1 MFKYGRVVK
10 EMQQIYMPEAEARH
24 SIVEV
29 GRRMYEHG
37 YVVTNDGNI
46 SVKISDSE
54 IIVTPTGISKGFMT
68 PEMIVKMNLDGKVLA
83 AEGAKPSSEVKMHL
97 RVYAESDTVT
107 AVVHAHPIY
116 ATSYAIAGIPLDE
129 PILSEAMLQIGA
141 VPIAKYAKPGTYD
154 VPDGIAPYVKGYG
167 AVLLSNHGA
176 LTWGTT
182 LREAFARMEV
192 LENYAH
198 INFIVNQLGGGRGL
212 DAEQVAGLEGIRKDM
227 GLAPIAMPKG
237 RPERENGEDLV
248 P

>member
-1 MFKYGRVVK
+1 VK
-10 EMQQIYMPEAEARH
+10 QNFMSEEEARQA
-24 SIVEV
+24 IVRA
-29 GRRMYEHG
+29 GKRMYDHG

-46 SVKISDSE
+46 SVRISSTE
-54 IIVTPTGISKGFMT
+54 IIVTPMGVSKGFMT
-68 PEMIVKMNLDGKVLA
+68 PEMMVKMNLDGDVLE
-83 AEGAKPSSEVKMHL
+83 AEGTKPSSEVKMHL
-97 RVYAESDTVT
+97 RVYAEDDSVM

-154 VPDGIAPYVKGYG
+154 VPDGIAPFVKGYG

-182 LREAFARMEV
+182 LVEAFSRMEV

-198 INFIVNQLGGGRGL
+198 ISFVVGLLGGGRGL
-212 DAEQVAGLEGIRKDM
+212 DVEQVAGLAGIRKEM
-227 GLAPIAMPKG
+227 GLAAIAMPKG
-237 RPERENGEDLV
+237 RPEKENGKDLI

>member
-1 MFKYGRVVK
+1 MISVK
-10 EMQQIYMPEAEARH
+10 QNFMSEEEARQA
-24 SIVEV
+24 IVQT
-29 GRRMYEHG
+29 GKRMYDHG

-46 SVKISDSE
+46 SVRISSTE
-54 IIVTPTGISKGFMT
+54 IIVTPTGVSKGFMT
-68 PEMIVKMNLDGKVLA
+68 PEMMVKMNLDGDVLE
-83 AEGAKPSSEVKMHL
+83 AEGTKPSSEVKMHL
-97 RVYAESDTVT
+97 RVYAEDNGVM

-154 VPDGIAPYVKGYG
+154 VPDGIAPFVKGYG

-182 LREAFARMEV
+182 LGEAFSRMEV

-198 INFIVNQLGGGRGL
+198 ISFVVGLLGGGRGL
-212 DAEQVAGLEGIRKDM
+212 DVEQVAGLAGIRKEM
-227 GLAPIAMPKG
+227 GLAAIAMPKG
-237 RPERENGEDLV
+237 RPEKENGKDLI

>member
-1 MFKYGRVVK
+1 MKQNFMS
-10 EMQQIYMPEAEARH
+10 EEEARQA
-24 SIVEV
+24 IVRA
-29 GRRMYEHG
+29 GKRMYDHG

-46 SVKISDSE
+46 SVRISSTE
-54 IIVTPTGISKGFMT
+54 IIVTPTGVSKGFMT
-68 PEMIVKMNLDGKVLA
+68 PEMMVKMNLDGDVLEA
-83 AEGAKPSSEVKMHL
+83 KGTKPSSEVKMHL
-97 RVYAESDTVT
+97 RVYAEDDSVM

-154 VPDGIAPYVKGYG
+154 VPDGIAPFVKGYG

-182 LREAFARMEV
+182 LGEAFSRMEV

-198 INFIVNQLGGGRGL
+198 ISFVVGLLGGGRGL
-212 DAEQVAGLEGIRKDM
+212 DVEQVAGLAGIRKEM
-227 GLAPIAMPKG
+227 GLAAIAMPKG
-237 RPERENGEDLV
+237 RPEKENGEDLI

>member
-1 MFKYGRVVK
+1 VK
-10 EMQQIYMPEAEARH
+10 QNFMSEEEARQA
-24 SIVEV
+24 IVRA
-29 GRRMYEHG
+29 GKRMYDHG

-46 SVKISDSE
+46 SVRISSTE
-54 IIVTPTGISKGFMT
+54 IIVTPTGVSKGFMT
-68 PEMIVKMNLDGKVLA
+68 PEMMVKMNLDGDVLEA
-83 AEGAKPSSEVKMHL
+83 KGTKPSSEVKMHL
-97 RVYAESDTVT
+97 RVYAEDDSVM

-154 VPDGIAPYVKGYG
+154 VPDGIAPFVKGYG

-182 LREAFARMEV
+182 LVEAFSRMEV

-198 INFIVNQLGGGRGL
+198 ISFVVGLLGGGRGL
-212 DAEQVAGLEGIRKDM
+212 DVEQVAGLAGIRKEM
-227 GLAPIAMPKG
+227 GLAAIAMPKG
-237 RPERENGEDLV
+237 RPEKENGKDLI

>member
-1 MFKYGRVVK
+1 MYG
-10 EMQQIYMPEAEARH
+10 
-24 SIVEV
+24 
-29 GRRMYEHG
+29 HG

-46 SVKISDSE
+46 SVRISRSE
-54 IIVTPTGISKGFMT
+54 IVVTPTGVSKGFMT
-68 PEMIVKMNLDGKVLA
+68 PEMMVKMNLDGEVLDA
-83 AEGAKPSSEVKMHL
+83 KGTKPSSEVKMHL
-97 RVYAESDTVT
+97 RVYAEDDNVT

-154 VPDGIAPYVKGYG
+154 VPDGIAAFVKGYG

-182 LREAFARMEV
+182 LGEAFSRMEV

-198 INFIVNQLGGGRGL
+198 ISFVVGLLGGGRGL
-212 DAEQVAGLEGIRKDM
+212 DAEQVAGLAGIRKEM
-227 GLAPIAMPKG
+227 GLAAISMPVG
-237 RPERENGEDLV
+237 RQEKENGEDLI

>member
-1 MFKYGRVVK
+1 MKQNFMS
-10 EMQQIYMPEAEARH
+10 EEEARQA
-24 SIVEV
+24 IVRA
-29 GRRMYEHG
+29 GKRMYDHG

-46 SVKISDSE
+46 SVRISSTE
-54 IIVTPTGISKGFMT
+54 IIVTPTGVSKGFMT
-68 PEMIVKMNLDGKVLA
+68 PEMMVKMNLDGDVLE
-83 AEGAKPSSEVKMHL
+83 AEGTKPSSEVKMHL
-97 RVYAESDTVT
+97 RVYAEDDSVM

-154 VPDGIAPYVKGYG
+154 VPDGIAPFVKGYG

-182 LREAFARMEV
+182 LGEAFSRMEV

-198 INFIVNQLGGGRGL
+198 ISFVVGLLGGGRGL
-212 DAEQVAGLEGIRKDM
+212 DVEQVAGLAGIRKEM
-227 GLAPIAMPKG
+227 GLAAIAMPKG
-237 RPERENGEDLV
+237 RPEKENGEDLI

>member
-1 MFKYGRVVK
+1 MSQKYMS
-10 EMQQIYMPEAEARH
+10 ESEARKA
-24 SIVEV
+24 IVEI

-54 IIVTPTGISKGFMT
+54 IIVTPTGVSKGFMT
-68 PEMIVKMNLDGKVLA
+68 EKMLVKMDLNGDIIEADGT
-83 AEGAKPSSEVKMHL
+83 KPSSEVKMHL
-97 RVYAESDTVT
+97 RVYRESDSVN

-154 VPDGIAPYVKGYG
+154 VPDGIAPFVKHYG

-176 LTWGTT
+176 LTWGSSLT
-182 LREAFARMEV
+182 EAFARMEV

-198 INFIVNQLGGGRGL
+198 ISFVVSQLGGGRGL
-212 DAEQVAGLEGIRKDM
+212 DKEQVAGLEEIREKS
-227 GLAPIAMPKG
+227 GLAPLTMPLG
-237 RPERENGEDLV
+237 RSEVENGKDLI
-248 P
+248 PDASRALRKR

>member
-1 MFKYGRVVK
+1 MKQNFMS
-10 EMQQIYMPEAEARH
+10 EEEARQA
-24 SIVEV
+24 IVRA
-29 GRRMYEHG
+29 GKRMYDHG

-46 SVKISDSE
+46 SVRISSTE
-54 IIVTPTGISKGFMT
+54 TIVTPTGVSKGFMT
-68 PEMIVKMNLDGKVLA
+68 PEMMVKMNLDGDVLE
-83 AEGAKPSSEVKMHL
+83 AEGTKPSSEVKMHL
-97 RVYAESDTVT
+97 RVYAEDDSVM

-154 VPDGIAPYVKGYG
+154 VPDGIAPFVKGYG

-182 LREAFARMEV
+182 LVEAFSRMEV

-198 INFIVNQLGGGRGL
+198 ISFVVGLLGGGRGL
-212 DAEQVAGLEGIRKDM
+212 DVEQVAGLAGIRKEM
-227 GLAPIAMPKG
+227 GLAAIAMPKG
-237 RPERENGEDLV
+237 RPEKENGKDLI

>member
-1 MFKYGRVVK
+1 MKQNFMS
-10 EMQQIYMPEAEARH
+10 EEEARQA
-24 SIVEV
+24 IVQT
-29 GRRMYEHG
+29 GKRMYDHG

-46 SVKISDSE
+46 SVRISNTE
-54 IIVTPTGISKGFMT
+54 IIVTPTGVSKGFMT
-68 PEMIVKMNLDGKVLA
+68 PEMMVKMNLDGDVLE
-83 AEGAKPSSEVKMHL
+83 AEGTKPSSEVKMHL
-97 RVYAESDTVT
+97 RVYAEDNSVM

-154 VPDGIAPYVKGYG
+154 VPDGIAPFVKGYG

-182 LREAFARMEV
+182 LVEAFSRMEV

-198 INFIVNQLGGGRGL
+198 ISFVVGLLGGGRGL
-212 DAEQVAGLEGIRKDM
+212 DAEQVAGLAGIRKEM
-227 GLAPIAMPKG
+227 GLAAIAMPKG
-237 RPERENGEDLV
+237 RQEKENGEDLI

>member
-1 MFKYGRVVK
+1 
-10 EMQQIYMPEAEARH
+10 
-24 SIVEV
+24 
-29 GRRMYEHG
+29 MYDHG

-46 SVKISDSE
+46 SVRISSTE
-54 IIVTPTGISKGFMT
+54 IIVTPTGVSKGFMT
-68 PEMIVKMNLDGKVLA
+68 PEMMVKMNLDGDVLEA
-83 AEGAKPSSEVKMHL
+83 KGTKPSSEVKMHL
-97 RVYAESDTVT
+97 RVYAEDDSVM

-154 VPDGIAPYVKGYG
+154 VPDGIAPFVKGYG

-182 LREAFARMEV
+182 LGEAFSRMEV

-198 INFIVNQLGGGRGL
+198 ISFVVGLLGGGRGL
-212 DAEQVAGLEGIRKDM
+212 DVEQVAGLAGIRKEM
-227 GLAPIAMPKG
+227 GLAAIAMPKG
-237 RPERENGEDLV
+237 RPEKENGEDLI

>member
-1 MFKYGRVVK
+1 MK
-10 EMQQIYMPEAEARH
+10 QIFMSEKEARQA
-24 SIVEV
+24 IVEV
-29 GRRMYEHG
+29 GRRMYGHG

-46 SVKISDSE
+46 SVRISRSE
-54 IIVTPTGISKGFMT
+54 IVVTPTGVSKGFMT
-68 PEMIVKMNLDGKVLA
+68 PEMMVKMNLDGEVLDA
-83 AEGAKPSSEVKMHL
+83 KGTKPSSEVKMHL
-97 RVYAESDTVT
+97 RVYAEDDNVT

-154 VPDGIAPYVKGYG
+154 VPDGIAAFVKGYG

-182 LREAFARMEV
+182 LGEAFSRMEV

-198 INFIVNQLGGGRGL
+198 ISFVVGLLGGGRGL
-212 DAEQVAGLEGIRKDM
+212 DAEQVAGLAGIRKEM
-227 GLAPIAMPKG
+227 GLAAISMPVG
-237 RPERENGEDLV
+237 RQEKENGEDLI

>member
-1 MFKYGRVVK
+1 MKQNFMS
-10 EMQQIYMPEAEARH
+10 EEEARQA
-24 SIVEV
+24 IVRA
-29 GRRMYEHG
+29 GKRMYDHG

-46 SVKISDSE
+46 SVRISSTE
-54 IIVTPTGISKGFMT
+54 IIVTPTGVSKGFMT
-68 PEMIVKMNLDGKVLA
+68 PEMMVKMNLDGDVLE
-83 AEGAKPSSEVKMHL
+83 AEGTKPSSEVKMHL
-97 RVYAESDTVT
+97 RVYAEDDSVM

-154 VPDGIAPYVKGYG
+154 VPDGIAPFVKGYG

-182 LREAFARMEV
+182 LVEAFSRMEV

-198 INFIVNQLGGGRGL
+198 ISFVVGLLGGGRGL
-212 DAEQVAGLEGIRKDM
+212 DVEQVAGLAGIRKEM
-227 GLAPIAMPKG
+227 GLAAIAMPKG
-237 RPERENGEDLV
+237 RPEKENGEDLI

>member
-1 MFKYGRVVK
+1 MISVK
-10 EMQQIYMPEAEARH
+10 QNFMSEEEARQA
-24 SIVEV
+24 IVRA
-29 GRRMYEHG
+29 GKRMYDHG

-46 SVKISDSE
+46 SVRISSTE
-54 IIVTPTGISKGFMT
+54 IIVTPTGVSKGFMT
-68 PEMIVKMNLDGKVLA
+68 PEMMVKMNLDGDVLEA
-83 AEGAKPSSEVKMHL
+83 KGTKPSSEVKMHL
-97 RVYAESDTVT
+97 RVYAEDDSVM

-154 VPDGIAPYVKGYG
+154 VPDGIAPFVKGYG

-182 LREAFARMEV
+182 LGEAFSRMEV

-198 INFIVNQLGGGRGL
+198 ISFVVGLLGGGRGL
-212 DAEQVAGLEGIRKDM
+212 DVEQVAGLAGIRKEM
-227 GLAPIAMPKG
+227 GLAAIAMPKG
-237 RPERENGEDLV
+237 RPEKENGEDLI

>member
-1 MFKYGRVVK
+1 MKQNFMS
-10 EMQQIYMPEAEARH
+10 EEEARQA
-24 SIVEV
+24 IVRA
-29 GRRMYEHG
+29 GKRMYDHG

-46 SVKISDSE
+46 SVRISSTE
-54 IIVTPTGISKGFMT
+54 IIVTPTGVPKGFMT
-68 PEMIVKMNLDGKVLA
+68 PEMMVKMNLDGDVLE
-83 AEGAKPSSEVKMHL
+83 AEGTKPSSEVKMHL
-97 RVYAESDTVT
+97 RVYAEDDSVM

-154 VPDGIAPYVKGYG
+154 VPDGIAPFVKGYG

-182 LREAFARMEV
+182 LGEAFSRMEV

-198 INFIVNQLGGGRGL
+198 ISFVVGLLGGGRGL
-212 DAEQVAGLEGIRKDM
+212 DVEQVAGLAGIRKEM
-227 GLAPIAMPKG
+227 GLAAIAMPKG
-237 RPERENGEDLV
+237 RPEKENGKDLI

>member
-1 MFKYGRVVK
+1 MISVK
-10 EMQQIYMPEAEARH
+10 QNFMSEEEARQA
-24 SIVEV
+24 IVRA
-29 GRRMYEHG
+29 GKRMYDHG

-46 SVKISDSE
+46 SVRISSTE
-54 IIVTPTGISKGFMT
+54 IIVTPTGVSKGFMT
-68 PEMIVKMNLDGKVLA
+68 PEMMVKMNLDGDVLE
-83 AEGAKPSSEVKMHL
+83 AEGTKPSSEVKMHL
-97 RVYAESDTVT
+97 RVYTEDDSVM

-154 VPDGIAPYVKGYG
+154 VPDGIAPFVKGYG

-176 LTWGTT
+176 LTWGAT
-182 LREAFARMEV
+182 LGEAFSRMEV

-198 INFIVNQLGGGRGL
+198 ISFVVSQLGGGRGL

-227 GLAPIAMPKG
+227 GLAAIAMPKG
-237 RPERENGEDLV
+237 RPDRENGEDLI

>member
-1 MFKYGRVVK
+1 MKQNFMS
-10 EMQQIYMPEAEARH
+10 EEEARQA
-24 SIVEV
+24 IVQT
-29 GRRMYEHG
+29 GKRMYDHG

-46 SVKISDSE
+46 SVRISSTE
-54 IIVTPTGISKGFMT
+54 IIVTPTGVSKGFMT
-68 PEMIVKMNLDGKVLA
+68 PEMMVKMNLDGDVLE
-83 AEGAKPSSEVKMHL
+83 AEGTKPSSEVKMHL
-97 RVYAESDTVT
+97 RVYAEDDSVM

-154 VPDGIAPYVKGYG
+154 VPDGIAPFVKGYG

-176 LTWGTT
+176 QTWGTT
-182 LREAFARMEV
+182 LVEAFSRMEV

-198 INFIVNQLGGGRGL
+198 ISFVVGLLGGGRGL
-212 DAEQVAGLEGIRKDM
+212 DVEQVAGLAGIRKEM
-227 GLAPIAMPKG
+227 GLAAIAMPKG
-237 RPERENGEDLV
+237 RPEKENGKDLI

>member
-1 MFKYGRVVK
+1 
-10 EMQQIYMPEAEARH
+10 
-24 SIVEV
+24 
-29 GRRMYEHG
+29 MYDHG

-46 SVKISDSE
+46 SVRISSTE
-54 IIVTPTGISKGFMT
+54 IIVTPTGVSKGFMT
-68 PEMIVKMNLDGKVLA
+68 PEMMVKMNLDGDVLEA
-83 AEGAKPSSEVKMHL
+83 KGTKPSSEVKMHL
-97 RVYAESDTVT
+97 RVYAEDDSVM

-154 VPDGIAPYVKGYG
+154 VPDGIAPFVKGYG

-182 LREAFARMEV
+182 LGEAFSRMEV

-198 INFIVNQLGGGRGL
+198 ISFVVGLLGGGRGL
-212 DAEQVAGLEGIRKDM
+212 DVEQVAGLAGIRKEM
-227 GLAPIAMPKG
+227 GLAAIAMPKG
-237 RPERENGEDLV
+237 RPEKENGKDLI

>member
-1 MFKYGRVVK
+1 MISVK
-10 EMQQIYMPEAEARH
+10 QNFMSEEEARQA
-24 SIVEV
+24 IVRA
-29 GRRMYEHG
+29 GKRMYDHG

-46 SVKISDSE
+46 SVRISSTE
-54 IIVTPTGISKGFMT
+54 IIVTPTGVSKGFMT
-68 PEMIVKMNLDGKVLA
+68 PEMMVKMNLDGDVLE
-83 AEGAKPSSEVKMHL
+83 AEGTKPSSEVKMHL
-97 RVYAESDTVT
+97 RVYAEDDSVM

-154 VPDGIAPYVKGYG
+154 VPDGIAPFVKGYG

-182 LREAFARMEV
+182 LGEAFSRMEV

-198 INFIVNQLGGGRGL
+198 ISFVVGLLGGGRGL
-212 DAEQVAGLEGIRKDM
+212 DVEQVAGLAGIRKEM
-227 GLAPIAMPKG
+227 GLAAIAMPKG
-237 RPERENGEDLV
+237 RPEKENGEDLI

>member
-1 MFKYGRVVK
+1 MKQNFMS
-10 EMQQIYMPEAEARH
+10 EEEARQA
-24 SIVEV
+24 IVRA
-29 GRRMYEHG
+29 GKRMYDHG

-46 SVKISDSE
+46 SVRISSTE
-54 IIVTPTGISKGFMT
+54 IIATPTGVSKGFMT
-68 PEMIVKMNLDGKVLA
+68 PEMMVKMNLDGDVLE
-83 AEGAKPSSEVKMHL
+83 AEGTKPSSEVKMHL
-97 RVYAESDTVT
+97 RVYAEDDSVM

-154 VPDGIAPYVKGYG
+154 VPDGIAPFVKGYG

-182 LREAFARMEV
+182 LVEAFSRMEV

-198 INFIVNQLGGGRGL
+198 ISFVVGLLGGGRGL
-212 DAEQVAGLEGIRKDM
+212 DVEQVAGLAGIRKEM
-227 GLAPIAMPKG
+227 GLAAIAMPKG
-237 RPERENGEDLV
+237 RPEKENGKDLI

>member
-1 MFKYGRVVK
+1 MKQNFMS
-10 EMQQIYMPEAEARH
+10 EEEARQA
-24 SIVEV
+24 IVRA
-29 GRRMYEHG
+29 GKRMYDHG

-46 SVKISDSE
+46 SVRISSTE
-54 IIVTPTGISKGFMT
+54 IIVTPTGVSKGFMT
-68 PEMIVKMNLDGKVLA
+68 PEMMVKMNLDGDVLEA
-83 AEGAKPSSEVKMHL
+83 KGTKPSSEVKMHL
-97 RVYAESDTVT
+97 RVYAEDDSVM

-154 VPDGIAPYVKGYG
+154 VPDGIAPFVKGYG

-182 LREAFARMEV
+182 LVEAFSRMEV

-198 INFIVNQLGGGRGL
+198 ISFVVGLLGGGRGL
-212 DAEQVAGLEGIRKDM
+212 DVEQVAGLAGIRKEM
-227 GLAPIAMPKG
+227 GLAAIAMPKG
-237 RPERENGEDLV
+237 RPEKENGKDLI

>member
-1 MFKYGRVVK
+1 MKQNFMS
-10 EMQQIYMPEAEARH
+10 EEEARQA
-24 SIVEV
+24 IVQT
-29 GRRMYEHG
+29 GKRMYDHG

-46 SVKISDSE
+46 SVRISSTE
-54 IIVTPTGISKGFMT
+54 IIVTPTGVSKGFMT
-68 PEMIVKMNLDGKVLA
+68 PEMMVKMNLDGDVLE
-83 AEGAKPSSEVKMHL
+83 AEGTKPSSEVKMHL
-97 RVYAESDTVT
+97 RVYAEDDSVM

-154 VPDGIAPYVKGYG
+154 VPDGIAPFVKGYG

-182 LREAFARMEV
+182 LGEAFSRMEV

-198 INFIVNQLGGGRGL
+198 ISFVVGLLGGGRGL
-212 DAEQVAGLEGIRKDM
+212 DVEQVAGLAGIRKEM
-227 GLAPIAMPKG
+227 GLAAIAMPKG
-237 RPERENGEDLV
+237 RPEKENGEDLI

>member
-1 MFKYGRVVK
+1 MKQNFMS
-10 EMQQIYMPEAEARH
+10 EEEARQA
-24 SIVEV
+24 IVRA
-29 GRRMYEHG
+29 GKRMYDHG

-46 SVKISDSE
+46 SVRISSTE
-54 IIVTPTGISKGFMT
+54 IIVTPTGVSKGFMT
-68 PEMIVKMNLDGKVLA
+68 PEMMVKMNLDGDVLE
-83 AEGAKPSSEVKMHL
+83 AEGTKPSSEVKMHL
-97 RVYAESDTVT
+97 RVYAEDDSVM

-154 VPDGIAPYVKGYG
+154 VPDGIAPFVKGYG

-182 LREAFARMEV
+182 LVEAFFRMEV

-198 INFIVNQLGGGRGL
+198 IRFVVGLLGGGRGL
-212 DAEQVAGLEGIRKDM
+212 DVEQVAGLAGIRKEM
-227 GLAPIAMPKG
+227 GLAAIAMPKG
-237 RPERENGEDLV
+237 RPEKENGKDLI

>member
-1 MFKYGRVVK
+1 MKQNFMS
-10 EMQQIYMPEAEARH
+10 EEEARQA
-24 SIVEV
+24 IVRA
-29 GRRMYEHG
+29 GKRMYDHG

-46 SVKISDSE
+46 SVRISSTE
-54 IIVTPTGISKGFMT
+54 IIVTPTGVSKGFMT
-68 PEMIVKMNLDGKVLA
+68 PEMMVKMNLDGDVLE
-83 AEGAKPSSEVKMHL
+83 AEGTKPSSEVKMHL
-97 RVYAESDTVT
+97 RVYAEDDSVM

-154 VPDGIAPYVKGYG
+154 VPDGIAPFVKGYG

-182 LREAFARMEV
+182 LVEAFSRMEV

-198 INFIVNQLGGGRGL
+198 ISFVVGLLGGGRGL
-212 DAEQVAGLEGIRKDM
+212 DVEQVAGLAGIRKEM
-227 GLAPIAMPKG
+227 GLAAIAMPKG
-237 RPERENGEDLV
+237 RQEKENGEDLI

>member
-1 MFKYGRVVK
+1 MISVK
-10 EMQQIYMPEAEARH
+10 QNFMSEEEARQA
-24 SIVEV
+24 IVRA
-29 GRRMYEHG
+29 GKRMYDHG

-46 SVKISDSE
+46 SVRISSTE
-54 IIVTPTGISKGFMT
+54 IIVTPTGVSKGFMT
-68 PEMIVKMNLDGKVLA
+68 PEMMVKMNLDGDVLEA
-83 AEGAKPSSEVKMHL
+83 KGTKPSSEVKMHL
-97 RVYAESDTVT
+97 RVYAEDDSVM

-154 VPDGIAPYVKGYG
+154 VPDGIAPFVKGYG

-182 LREAFARMEV
+182 LVEAFSRMEV

-198 INFIVNQLGGGRGL
+198 ISFVVGLLGGGRGL
-212 DAEQVAGLEGIRKDM
+212 DVEQVAGLAGIRKEM
-227 GLAPIAMPKG
+227 GLAAIAMPKG
-237 RPERENGEDLV
+237 RPEKENGKDLI

>member
-1 MFKYGRVVK
+1 MKQNFMS
-10 EMQQIYMPEAEARH
+10 EEEARQA
-24 SIVEV
+24 IVRA
-29 GRRMYEHG
+29 GKRMYDHG

-46 SVKISDSE
+46 SVRISSTE
-54 IIVTPTGISKGFMT
+54 IIVTPTGVSKGFMT
-68 PEMIVKMNLDGKVLA
+68 PEMMVKMNLNGDVLE
-83 AEGAKPSSEVKMHL
+83 AEGTKPSSEVKMHL
-97 RVYAESDTVT
+97 RVYAEDDSVM

-154 VPDGIAPYVKGYG
+154 VPDGIAPFVKGYG

-182 LREAFARMEV
+182 LVEAFSRMEV

-198 INFIVNQLGGGRGL
+198 ISFVVGLLGGGRGL
-212 DAEQVAGLEGIRKDM
+212 DVEQVAGLAGIRKEM
-227 GLAPIAMPKG
+227 GLAAIAMPKG
-237 RPERENGEDLV
+237 RPEKENGKDLI

>member
-1 MFKYGRVVK
+1 MISVK
-10 EMQQIYMPEAEARH
+10 QNFMSEEEARQA
-24 SIVEV
+24 IVRA
-29 GRRMYEHG
+29 GKRMYDHG

-46 SVKISDSE
+46 SVRISSTE
-54 IIVTPTGISKGFMT
+54 IIVTPTGVSKGFMT
-68 PEMIVKMNLDGKVLA
+68 PEMMVKMNLDGDVLEA
-83 AEGAKPSSEVKMHL
+83 KGTKPSSEVKMHL
-97 RVYAESDTVT
+97 RVYAEDDSVM

-154 VPDGIAPYVKGYG
+154 VPDGIAPFVKGYG

-182 LREAFARMEV
+182 LGEAFSRMEV

-198 INFIVNQLGGGRGL
+198 ISFVVGLLGGGRGL
-212 DAEQVAGLEGIRKDM
+212 DVEQVAGLAGIRKEM
-227 GLAPIAMPKG
+227 GLAAIAMPKG
-237 RPERENGEDLV
+237 RPEKENGKDLI